1 MGREAIKCARKYPRP
16 FNGTV
21 LCQVGGVVPP
31 LIWNQA
37 DIMCS
42 LIRESFLTAHACLS
56 FGLLSRV
63 ACRVAHSTVQCTT
76 NILFLERSTY

>member
-21 LCQVGGVVPP
+21 LRQVGDIAP
-31 LIWNQA
+31 NQA

-63 ACRVAHSTVQCTT
+63 ACRVAHATVQCTT